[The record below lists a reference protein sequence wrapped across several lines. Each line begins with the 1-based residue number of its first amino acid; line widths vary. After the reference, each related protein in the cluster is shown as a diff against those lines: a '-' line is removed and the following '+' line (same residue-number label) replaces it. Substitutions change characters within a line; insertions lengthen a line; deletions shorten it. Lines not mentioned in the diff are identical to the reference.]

1 MCTGWPPEGKPFSV
15 ERSVHRLFLSWKLNA
30 EQKSSV
36 ARAGARLFRNHA
48 DVGNDGGVITWLN
61 TADGFKTC
69 KPNS

>member
-48 DVGNDGGVITWLN
+48 DISYNCSVITRLDATN
-61 TADGFKTC
+61 SVDTR
-69 KPNS
+69 KPDS